1 MASRIRSASLATT
14 TSLWHR
20 RQDEAARTG
29 GGEIVVDDDA
39 EAVVFGE
46 AREHRLDVRLA
57 AVDGDLKLLAAQ
69 AGGVHWPGIFPGL
82 PMYLS

>member
-1 MASRIRSASLATT
+1 
-14 TSLWHR
+14 LWHR

-39 EAVVFGE
+39 EAVVFGK
-46 AREHRLDVRLA
+46 AREHRLDVRRA

-69 AGGVHWPGIFPGL
+69 AAGVHWRASSQACPCI
-82 PMYLS
+82 YRETCERR